1 MSKAP
6 KRNGLASLAGLSV
19 DVLCR
24 QATMYVDG
32 VSVGAYYPYTFD
44 ESRISGSEGGTI
56 TWGSGSSGGQ
66 AHLRWNWGK
75 RATGAFDRL
84 D

>member
-1 MSKAP
+1 MALL
-6 KRNGLASLAGLSV
+6 RLAGFSV
-19 DVLCR
+19 DAVCR

-75 RATGAFDRL
+75 GDRCFRSA
-84 D
+84 

>member
-1 MSKAP
+1 
-6 KRNGLASLAGLSV
+6 
-19 DVLCR
+19 
-24 QATMYVDG
+24 MYVDG

-75 RATGAFDRL
+75 ADRCFRSA
-84 D
+84 